1 MNAFLPLSLNAIIED
16 CGLQVQR
23 FEQIHGGDINN
34 AFCLHTSNGNFFLK
48 VNQAGLYPDMFLKEA
63 AGLSEIKKT
72 RTVSTPAVIKTG
84 IAGEQQYLL
93 LEWIEKGQPDE
104 QFWENFGHELALL
117 HHQPQEYYGWHT
129 DNYIGRL
136 KQSNKRH
143 GTWDEFYTECR
154 IMPLVEI
161 LFNKQLFNRA
171 DIKAA
176 GHFCNQLD
184 TLFPVEHPA
193 LLHGDLWSGNYSVSA
208 GGQPVIF
215 DPAVYYGHREM
226 DLGMTQ
232 LFGGF
237 DPRFYEA
244 YQEVYPLEP
253 GWEKRLKLTEAY
265 PLLVHAVLFGG
276 FYTGRAREV
285 LRYFND
291 WT

>member
-1 MNAFLPLSLNAIIED
+1 MNAFPPLSLQAIIED

-23 FEQIHGGDINN
+23 TEQVHGGDINA
-34 AFCLHTSNGNFFLK
+34 AFCLHTSTGKYFLK
-48 VNQAGLYPDMFLKEA
+48 VNQAVQYPDMLLKEA
-63 AGLSEIKKT
+63 AGLSQLKKT
-72 RTVSTPAVIKTG
+72 RTVSIPAVIKTG
-84 IAGEQQYLL
+84 IAGDQQYLL
-93 LEWIEKGQPDE
+93 LEWIEKGQPE
-104 QFWENFGHELALL
+104 KLFWENFGHQLAHL
-117 HHQPQEYYGWHT
+117 HQQPQEYFGWTT

-143 GTWDEFYTECR
+143 GNWDEFYTECR
-154 IMPLVEI
+154 IMPLVET
-161 LFNKQLFNRA
+161 LYNKQLFNRT
-171 DIKAA
+171 DLNAA

-184 TLFPVEHPA
+184 ALFPVEHPS
-193 LLHGDLWSGNYSVSA
+193 LLHGDLWSGNYSVSPD
-208 GGQPVIF
+208 GQPVIF

-237 DPRFYEA
+237 DPRFLEA

-253 GWEKRLKLTEAY
+253 GWEKRLKLTEAW

-276 FYTGRAREV
+276 FYIGRAREV